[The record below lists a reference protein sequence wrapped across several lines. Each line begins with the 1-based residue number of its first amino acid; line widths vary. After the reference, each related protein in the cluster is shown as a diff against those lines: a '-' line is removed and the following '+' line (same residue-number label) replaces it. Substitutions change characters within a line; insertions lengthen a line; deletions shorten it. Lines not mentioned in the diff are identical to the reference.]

1 MWASLFP
8 TSRELAVGLNR
19 IQDAKQPAVLGFISS
34 HPVISYYEYV
44 IGSRLW
50 QDGSLIKRGEQN
62 VCTTKSWRTQ
72 DVVTTLCLAP
82 GLPPRSGL
90 HVAGTSRAYGL
101 DCCYKLAIKSNGVV

>member
-44 IGSRLW
+44 IGSRLTMAGRVTHKTG
-50 QDGSLIKRGEQN
+50 GSKTCVQPKAGGH
-62 VCTTKSWRTQ
+62 RT
-72 DVVTTLCLAP
+72 
-82 GLPPRSGL
+82 
-90 HVAGTSRAYGL
+90 
-101 DCCYKLAIKSNGVV
+101 